1 MKAYRNYCLLCTVE
15 ISPEIVFTDDIP
27 PSPLSPHIHQP
38 AKLPAW
44 ESTALFSIR
53 THQVSLNRWI
63 KPNPSLVYYLFSAR
77 NWTLENALALISML
91 ETNVKESLFPCLIS
105 TQPPS
110 KSGSCLGAIAKKTT
124 KAETPGAKCVLLVWI
139 CPGWTPAGH
148 PGVPQL
154 SSQWL
159 FSEGGRQSGQRHD
172 FVPPLQQGK
181 STQKVRGALLRIGSS
196 PIFWWHL
203 SKQLPIH

>member
-15 ISPEIVFTDDIP
+15 ISPEKVFTDDIP

-77 NWTLENALALISML
+77 NWTLENALALIPML
-91 ETNVKESLFPCLIS
+91 ETNVKEALFPCLIS

-110 KSGSCLGAIAKKTT
+110 KSGSCLGAITKKTT

-139 CPGWTPAGH
+139 CPGPMNPSWTSRCPSAELSVTFLWRGSPVWPEAWLCFSPAAGKKH
-148 PGVPQL
+148 T
-154 SSQWL
+154 
-159 FSEGGRQSGQRHD
+159 EAQR
-172 FVPPLQQGK
+172 
-181 STQKVRGALLRIGSS
+181 STPEDWIKPSILVA
-196 PIFWWHL
+196 PE
-203 SKQLPIH
+203 